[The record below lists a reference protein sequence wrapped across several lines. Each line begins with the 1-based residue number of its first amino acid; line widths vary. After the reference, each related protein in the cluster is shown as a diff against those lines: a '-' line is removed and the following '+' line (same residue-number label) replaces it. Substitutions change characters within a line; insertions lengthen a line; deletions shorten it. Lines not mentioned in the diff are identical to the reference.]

1 MKREL
6 CGELSPHPG
15 GCCRTPRKLQGWREQ
30 RMRMKLPWQ
39 WVGCGQSLRFGKSI
53 LGLWSFSAVGT
64 SVNLSH
70 LSYTPK
76 KRSFHSMF
84 IWHWR
89 KQALR
94 LSPLGGLW
102 AFPGSKSSH
111 QNQGPYEMVEI
122 GAARLTGG
130 WGEQWP
136 LTAMHKLEWRQSTC
150 PKESWLSLSR
160 FTSTP
165 IETGGW

>member
-39 WVGCGQSLRFGKSI
+39 WVGCGQSLLFGKSI
-53 LGLWSFSAVGT
+53 LGLRSFSAVGT

-94 LSPLGGLW
+94 LSPLG
-102 AFPGSKSSH
+102 
-111 QNQGPYEMVEI
+111 
-122 GAARLTGG
+122 
-130 WGEQWP
+130 
-136 LTAMHKLEWRQSTC
+136 
-150 PKESWLSLSR
+150 SLSFPR
-160 FTSTP
+160 LEKQPPKSGSLWDGWNRSSSSNWRLRWAMTP
-165 IETGGW
+165 DRNAQTWMKTIDLS